1 MNSNWSGRRT
11 LAVVVIC
18 TVLGLALGLLLILSL
33 WGVLHACGGASSFW
47 AMTEALATAVTA
59 ATVIGAGFLAYREL
73 DEASNS
79 RHLAVA
85 DRLFE
90 ELNAPE
96 NVAARR
102 WIFLHL
108 PPDPATGQAE
118 LTDPERDT
126 VKRVLN
132 SLDRVAF
139 LTQAGWI
146 PEDMVMPWMSP
157 MILKAWIKLKPWVD
171 YEVDRRHEP
180 DYYRQVRALAER
192 CLSWR
197 EAHGMSTEVTWV
209 ENAL

>member
-1 MNSNWSGRRT
+1 MNSTWSGRRT
-11 LAVVVIC
+11 LAVVAIF
-18 TVLGLALGLLLILSL
+18 TALGLALGLLMILIL
-33 WGVLHACGGASSFW
+33 WGVLHARGGGSSFW

-59 ATVIGAGFLAYREL
+59 ATVIGAGLLAYREL

-102 WIFLHL
+102 WIFQHL
-108 PPDPATGQAE
+108 PPDPVTGQTE
-118 LTDPERDT
+118 LTDQDHDT

-139 LTQAGWI
+139 LTQRGWI

-192 CLSWR
+192 CLS
-197 EAHGMSTEVTWV
+197 GMSTEVVWV